1 MDEMF
6 PVYLDAGM
14 TPDDYWNGDVTWAIG
29 YREVIERRREWQNQ
43 VLWLQ
48 GLYVYKA
55 NDAIMPALSIKS
67 KATVIEPYLDDPIP
81 ITNREK
87 REAEERKERMAYE
100 KNLAHMKAQ
109 AARINARF
117 AQKRKGVTTDG

>member
-14 TPDDYWNGDVTWAIG
+14 TPDDYWNGDVIWVIG
-29 YREVIERRREWQNQ
+29 YREVIERRRAWQNQ
-43 VLWLQ
+43 MLWLQ

-55 NDAIMPALSIKS
+55 IDAIMPALSIKS
-67 KATVIEPYLDDPIP
+67 KATTIEPYLEEPIP
-81 ITNREK
+81 ITAK
-87 REAEERKERMAYE
+87 TQREATERKERMAYE